1 MKLAHLAE
9 IRVFSNEDEDEKAII
24 GKLKEIVVFDEKI
37 KITETN
43 ATGFKEKKIKILG
56 IRLEKDSQINKF
68 LQNLTEKLSK
78 EQKEL
83 LIRQA
88 ESRLDSEF
96 NFFLRLDKE
105 KLLKESR
112 YWITDSGSCY
122 HVKIVVACFPRTRE
136 KALEAVRNIFK

>member
-1 MKLAHLAE
+1 MKLAHFAE
-9 IRVFSNEDEDEKAII
+9 LRVFSYEGEDEKKIAE
-24 GKLKEIVVFDEKI
+24 KLKELVLDGKVNLNESSAEGLNDRKI
-37 KITETN
+37 RIFE
-43 ATGFKEKKIKILG
+43 

-68 LQNLTEKLSK
+68 LQNLTEKLSR

-105 KLLKESR
+105 KLLENK
-112 YWITDSGSCY
+112 YWLTDSGNCF
-122 HVKIVVACFPRTRE
+122 HVKIVIACFPRTRE
-136 KALEAVRNIFK
+136 KALEVVRNLFK